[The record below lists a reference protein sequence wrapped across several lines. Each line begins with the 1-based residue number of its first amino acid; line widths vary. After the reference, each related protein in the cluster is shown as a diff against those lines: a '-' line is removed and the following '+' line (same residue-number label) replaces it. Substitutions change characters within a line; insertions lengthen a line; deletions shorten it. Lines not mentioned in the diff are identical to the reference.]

1 MRERERKKRN
11 NIDAVRGLW
20 CSSTRFSG
28 NVGCCLAFQVQT
40 TTQLLFFPYIFSPFD
55 IEAVYDCG
63 TGQRFSKVKFSNW
76 PFFSN
81 EICCRSPKYKT
92 SESKSS
98 VETEGEVHACPIA
111 SPLPLQH
118 PIHPCTVKIQG
129 WGISSPHMVIWV
141 LAQPWEACT
150 SGLY

>member
-20 CSSTRFSG
+20 RSSTWFSG

-92 SESKSS
+92 SESKSLLKQR
-98 VETEGEVHACPIA
+98 VKCMPV
-111 SPLPLQH
+111 PLPLLCH
-118 PIHPCTVKIQG
+118 C
-129 WGISSPHMVIWV
+129 SSLSVH
-141 LAQPWEACT
+141 AQWKSKAEESLVHT
-150 SGLY
+150 WWSGS